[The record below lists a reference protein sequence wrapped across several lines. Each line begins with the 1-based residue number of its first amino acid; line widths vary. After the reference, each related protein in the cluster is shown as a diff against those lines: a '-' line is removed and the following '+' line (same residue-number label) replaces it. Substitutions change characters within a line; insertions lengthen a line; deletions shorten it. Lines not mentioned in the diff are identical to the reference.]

1 MPRTAPRLQP
11 ETGAPATPQP
21 VEKAADWARDV
32 LRAEAAAIETLI
44 ATPLPGLEHAI
55 AAVAG
60 TTSPVICCG
69 VGKSGIVAGKIAATM
84 SSLGIPAVFLA
95 ASDAAHGDLGMVVPG
110 SVVLLFSNSGSTAE
124 ILRILPVLR
133 AFGCHIIGLIG
144 RDRSPLAQQA
154 DILIH
159 LPIAQEADHIGMAPT
174 ASTTLQMAM
183 GDAIAVAASRAR
195 GFTMEDFLR
204 RHPAGLLGVQ
214 AQPVSAI
221 MRTGEA
227 LPTVFPHMALA
238 ETLSVM
244 TSGRMGAA
252 CVVDWE
258 GRLLGLMVDGD
269 IRRFIQK
276 QGDFYA
282 TSVGQVMRTD
292 PKVIGVKATIGEA
305 TKRAMELNIS
315 VLPVVEEDGRLAGM
329 IHMYDLVQAGK

>member
-1 MPRTAPRLQP
+1 MAR
-11 ETGAPATPQP
+11 PATLFAPSAEAGALP
-21 VEKAADWARDV
+21 ATRAADWALGV
-32 LRAEAAAIETLI
+32 LRAEAAAID
-44 ATPLPGLEHAI
+44 AVANAPVPGLERAI

-60 TTSPVICCG
+60 ATSPVICCG
-69 VGKSGIVAGKIAATM
+69 VGKSGLVAGKIAATL

-133 AFGCHIIGLIG
+133 AFGCHIIGLVG
-144 RDRSPLAQQA
+144 RDRSPLAQAA
-154 DILIH
+154 DTFIH
-159 LPIAQEADHIGMAPT
+159 LPVAQEADHIGMAPT
-174 ASTTLQMAM
+174 SSTTLQMAM
-183 GDAIAVAASRAR
+183 GDAIAVAASRVR

-204 RHPAGLLGVQ
+204 RHPAGLLGAH

-252 CVVDWE
+252 CVIDWD
-258 GRLLGLMVDGD
+258 GKLVGLVVDGD
-269 IRRFIQK
+269 VRRFIQK

-282 TSVGQVMRTD
+282 TPVGQVMRAD
-292 PKVIGVKATIGEA
+292 PKVIGSGATIGEA
-305 TKRAMELNIS
+305 LRRAMDLNIS
-315 VLPVVEEDGRLAGM
+315 VLPVIEDDGRLAGM